1 MTLLL
6 QDEVCRMDKQKETND
21 ANMTAVNDRNSKLF
35 LTIYVLSRLCYDT
48 LSA

>member
-1 MTLLL
+1 
-6 QDEVCRMDKQKETND
+6 MDKQKESND

-35 LTIYVLSRLCYDT
+35 LTIYVLSRLCCDT

>member
-1 MTLLL
+1 M
-6 QDEVCRMDKQKETND
+6 EKQKETND
-21 ANMTAVNDRNSKLF
+21 ANMTAVSDRNSELF